1 MPEHTNPNASSSGSL
16 PSLIEALQTF
26 QANCPVI
33 AKDTEAYQYKYA
45 PLEKM
50 LSIINPA
57 LHAQGLVQSQTF
69 RHEEGKTILVTKLY
83 HKSGA
88 ALTSELPLPEP
99 TNKGKNEMHTWG
111 GVITYSRR
119 YAIKLILG
127 MEPDMDMNMEE
138 SLPKPSEKPSPWQ
151 KPELKE
157 AAKGVSEEEQPLTE
171 SERNLLIGL
180 IKEMETE
187 ERNEFLKAFKKEF
200 GLPAAAKIQGQLKA
214 KKHQTFLQNF
224 YPRKS

>member
-1 MPEHTNPNASSSGSL
+1 MPEHTNQNPSSSGSL
-16 PSLIEALQTF
+16 PLLIEALQAF
-26 QANCPVI
+26 QTNCPVI

-57 LHAQGLVQSQTF
+57 LHAQGLVQYQTF
-69 RHEEGKTILVTKLY
+69 KANEGKTVLVTTLA
-83 HKSGA
+83 HSSGA
-88 ALTSELPLPEP
+88 SITSELILPEP

-180 IKEMETE
+180 IKEMELE

-214 KKHQTFLQNF
+214 HYLQTNC
-224 YPRKS
+224 